1 VNVVLKG
8 RIARYLQ
15 DCGYT
20 PEAATR
26 EAAKYSGH
34 SGRVG
39 IRPGAADAGPPR
51 DSCEMAHLTRR
62 QRRVRAPAVEVARDP
77 RTRLGHG
84 VTATLVSV

>member
-1 VNVVLKG
+1 MNVVLKG

-39 IRPGAADAGPPR
+39 IRPGG
-51 DSCEMAHLTRR
+51 S
-62 QRRVRAPAVEVARDP
+62 
-77 RTRLGHG
+77 
-84 VTATLVSV
+84 